1 MTENKYFIIEAEV
14 DTINI
19 ITWNQEIEQER
30 KSAVFDLLNNGKF
43 KLINKNKTGPY
54 KINIKLLEWKLILRV
69 IDFFDDSIT
78 DFKISIS
85 NFAGTAIL
93 TLIDDSITDLKIS
106 ISSVRRII
114 RDYQIVCD
122 NYVEAIKTSPLKKI
136 EAIDI
141 GRRTIHDE
149 GAGMLIEAF
158 KEKVELDM
166 DTARR
171 LFTLVSII
179 SIKI

>member
-1 MTENKYFIIEAEV
+1 MTESKNFIIEAEV
-14 DTINI
+14 DKINI

-69 IDFFDDSIT
+69 IDFFDDS
-78 DFKISIS
+78 
-85 NFAGTAIL
+85 L
-93 TLIDDSITDLKIS
+93 TDLKIS

-122 NYVEAIKTSPLKKI
+122 NYVDAIKTAPLKKI

-149 GAGMLIEAF
+149 GAEILLEAF

>member
-1 MTENKYFIIEAEV
+1 MTETKFFIVEAEV
-14 DTINI
+14 DKINL

-30 KSAVFDLLNNGKF
+30 KSAVFDLLNNGRF
-43 KLINKNKTGPY
+43 KLYNKNETGPY
-54 KINIKLLEWKLILRV
+54 KINIKILEWKLLLRV
-69 IDFFDDSIT
+69 IDIFD
-78 DFKISIS
+78 
-85 NFAGTAIL
+85 A
-93 TLIDDSITDLKIS
+93 SITDLKIS
-106 ISSVRRII
+106 ISNVRRII

-122 NYVEAIKTSPLKKI
+122 NYVEAIKTAPLKKI

-149 GAGMLIEAF
+149 GAGMLLEAF

>member
-1 MTENKYFIIEAEV
+1 MTETKYFIVEAEV
-14 DTINI
+14 DKINT

-30 KSAVFDLLNNGKF
+30 KSALFDLLNNGKF
-43 KLINKNKTGPY
+43 KLYNKNETGPY

-69 IDFFDDSIT
+69 IDIF
-78 DFKISIS
+78 
-85 NFAGTAIL
+85 
-93 TLIDDSITDLKIS
+93 DDSITDLKIS
-106 ISSVRRII
+106 ISNVRRII

-122 NYVEAIKTSPLKKI
+122 NYVEAIKTAPLKKI

-149 GAGMLIEAF
+149 GAGILLEAF

>member
-1 MTENKYFIIEAEV
+1 MTETKFFIVEAEV
-14 DTINI
+14 DKINL

-43 KLINKNKTGPY
+43 KLYNKNETGPY
-54 KINIKLLEWKLILRV
+54 KINIKLLEWKLLLRV

-78 DFKISIS
+78 D
-85 NFAGTAIL
+85 
-93 TLIDDSITDLKIS
+93 LKIS
-106 ISSVRRII
+106 ISSIRRII

-122 NYVEAIKTSPLKKI
+122 NYVEAIKTAPLKKI

-149 GAGMLIEAF
+149 GAGMILEAF

>member
-1 MTENKYFIIEAEV
+1 MTETKYFIIEAEV
-14 DTINI
+14 DKTNL

-43 KLINKNKTGPY
+43 KLYNKNETGPY
-54 KINIKLLEWKLILRV
+54 KINLKLLEWKLLLRV
-69 IDFFDDSIT
+69 IDFF
-78 DFKISIS
+78 
-85 NFAGTAIL
+85 
-93 TLIDDSITDLKIS
+93 DDSITDLKIS

-122 NYVEAIKTSPLKKI
+122 NYVEAIKTAPLKKI

-149 GAGMLIEAF
+149 GAGMLLQAF

>member
-1 MTENKYFIIEAEV
+1 MTDTKYFIVEANV
-14 DTINI
+14 DKTNL

-30 KSAVFDLLNNGKF
+30 KSAVFDLINNGKF
-43 KLINKNKTGPY
+43 KLVNKNKTGPY
-54 KINIKLLEWKLILRV
+54 KISIKLLEWRLIFQITDLFDDTV
-69 IDFFDDSIT
+69 IDL
-78 DFKISIS
+78 KVSIS
-85 NFAGTAIL
+85 N
-93 TLIDDSITDLKIS
+93 
-106 ISSVRRII
+106 VRRII

-122 NYVEAIKTSPLKKI
+122 NYVEAIKTAPLKKI

-149 GAGMLIEAF
+149 GAGILIEAF

-171 LFTLVSII
+171 MFTLVSII

>member
-1 MTENKYFIIEAEV
+1 MTKTKYFIVEAEV
-14 DTINI
+14 DKINL

-43 KLINKNKTGPY
+43 KLVNKNETGPY
-54 KINIKLLEWKLILRV
+54 KISIKLLEWKLLLKV
-69 IDFFDDSIT
+69 IDFSD
-78 DFKISIS
+78 
-85 NFAGTAIL
+85 G
-93 TLIDDSITDLKIS
+93 SITDLKIS

-122 NYVEAIKTSPLKKI
+122 NYVEAIKTAPLKKI

-149 GAGMLIEAF
+149 GAGILLEAF
-158 KEKVELDM
+158 KEKVELDI

>member
-1 MTENKYFIIEAEV
+1 MKETKYFIVEAEV
-14 DTINI
+14 DKINL

-43 KLINKNKTGPY
+43 KLYNKNDTGPY
-54 KINIKLLEWKLILRV
+54 KINIKLLEWKLLLRV
-69 IDFFDDSIT
+69 IDIFDDT
-78 DFKISIS
+78 
-85 NFAGTAIL
+85 
-93 TLIDDSITDLKIS
+93 ITDLKIS
-106 ISSVRRII
+106 ISNVRRII

-122 NYVEAIKTSPLKKI
+122 NYVEAIKTAPLKKI

-149 GAGMLIEAF
+149 GAAMLLEAF

>member
-1 MTENKYFIIEAEV
+1 MTETKYFIVEADV
-14 DTINI
+14 DKINL

-43 KLINKNKTGPY
+43 KLYNKNETGPY
-54 KINIKLLEWKLILRV
+54 KINIKLLEWKLLLRV
-69 IDFFDDSIT
+69 IDIFDG
-78 DFKISIS
+78 SIS
-85 NFAGTAIL
+85 
-93 TLIDDSITDLKIS
+93 DLKIS
-106 ISSVRRII
+106 ISNVRRIL

-122 NYVEAIKTSPLKKI
+122 NYVEAIKTAPLKKI

-149 GAGMLIEAF
+149 GAAKLIESF

-166 DTARR
+166 DAARR

>member
-1 MTENKYFIIEAEV
+1 LTETKFFIVEAEV
-14 DTINI
+14 DKINL

-43 KLINKNKTGPY
+43 KLHNKIETGPY
-54 KINIKLLEWKLILRV
+54 KIKIKLLEWKLLLKV

-78 DFKISIS
+78 E
-85 NFAGTAIL
+85 
-93 TLIDDSITDLKIS
+93 LKIS
-106 ISSVRRII
+106 ISSIRRII

-122 NYVEAIKTSPLKKI
+122 NYVEAIKTAPLKKI

-149 GAGMLIEAF
+149 GAGMLLEAF

>member
-1 MTENKYFIIEAEV
+1 MTKTKYFIVEAEV
-14 DTINI
+14 DKINL

-43 KLINKNKTGPY
+43 KLYNKNETGPY
-54 KINIKLLEWKLILRV
+54 KINIKLLEWKLLLRV
-69 IDFFDDSIT
+69 IDFFD
-78 DFKISIS
+78 
-85 NFAGTAIL
+85 G
-93 TLIDDSITDLKIS
+93 SITDLKIS
-106 ISSVRRII
+106 ISGIRRII

-122 NYVEAIKTSPLKKI
+122 NYVEAIKTAPLKKI

-149 GAGMLIEAF
+149 GAGMLLEAF

>member
-1 MTENKYFIIEAEV
+1 LTETKFFIVEAEV
-14 DTINI
+14 DKINL

-43 KLINKNKTGPY
+43 KLYNKNETGPY
-54 KINIKLLEWKLILRV
+54 KINIKLLEWKLLLRV

-78 DFKISIS
+78 E
-85 NFAGTAIL
+85 
-93 TLIDDSITDLKIS
+93 LKIS
-106 ISSVRRII
+106 ISSTRRII

-122 NYVEAIKTSPLKKI
+122 NYVEAIKTAPLKKI

-149 GAGMLIEAF
+149 GAGMLLEAF

>member
-1 MTENKYFIIEAEV
+1 MTETKYFIVEAEV
-14 DTINI
+14 DKINL

-43 KLINKNKTGPY
+43 KLYNKNETGPY
-54 KINIKLLEWKLILRV
+54 KINIKLLEWKLLLRI
-69 IDFFDDSIT
+69 IDFF
-78 DFKISIS
+78 
-85 NFAGTAIL
+85 
-93 TLIDDSITDLKIS
+93 DDSITDLKIS

-122 NYVEAIKTSPLKKI
+122 NYVEAIKTAPLKKI
-136 EAIDI
+136 EAIDV
-141 GRRTIHDE
+141 GRRSIHDE
-149 GAGMLIEAF
+149 GAGMLLEAF
-158 KEKVELDM
+158 KEKVEIDM

-179 SIKI
+179 SVKI

>member
-1 MTENKYFIIEAEV
+1 MTETKFFIVEAEV
-14 DTINI
+14 DKINL

-43 KLINKNKTGPY
+43 KLYNKNETGPY
-54 KINIKLLEWKLILRV
+54 KINIKLLEWKLLLIV
-69 IDFFDDSIT
+69 IDFFDDSV
-78 DFKISIS
+78 
-85 NFAGTAIL
+85 
-93 TLIDDSITDLKIS
+93 TDLKIS

-122 NYVEAIKTSPLKKI
+122 NYVEAIKTAPLKKI

-149 GAGMLIEAF
+149 GAGMLLEAF

>member
-1 MTENKYFIIEAEV
+1 MSEIKYFIAEAEI
-14 DTINI
+14 DKINL

-43 KLINKNKTGPY
+43 KLYNKNETGPY
-54 KINIKLLEWKLILRV
+54 KINIKLLEWKLLLRV
-69 IDFFDDSIT
+69 IDFF
-78 DFKISIS
+78 
-85 NFAGTAIL
+85 
-93 TLIDDSITDLKIS
+93 DDSITDLKIS

-122 NYVEAIKTSPLKKI
+122 NYVEAIKTAPLKKI
-136 EAIDI
+136 EAIDV
-141 GRRTIHDE
+141 GRRSIHDE
-149 GAGMLIEAF
+149 GAGMLLEAF
-158 KEKVELDM
+158 KEKVEIDM

>member
-1 MTENKYFIIEAEV
+1 MTETKYFIVEAEV
-14 DTINI
+14 DKINL

-43 KLINKNKTGPY
+43 KLTNKNETGPY

-69 IDFFDDSIT
+69 IDFF
-78 DFKISIS
+78 
-85 NFAGTAIL
+85 
-93 TLIDDSITDLKIS
+93 DDSITDLKIS

-122 NYVEAIKTSPLKKI
+122 NYVEAIKTAPLKKI

-149 GAGMLIEAF
+149 GAGMLLEAF

-171 LFTLVSII
+171 LFTLISII

>member
-1 MTENKYFIIEAEV
+1 MTETKFFIVEAEV
-14 DTINI
+14 DKINL

-30 KSAVFDLLNNGKF
+30 KSAVFDLLNNGRF
-43 KLINKNKTGPY
+43 KLYNKNQTGPY
-54 KINIKLLEWKLILRV
+54 KINIKILEWKLLLRV

-78 DFKISIS
+78 D
-85 NFAGTAIL
+85 
-93 TLIDDSITDLKIS
+93 LKIS
-106 ISSVRRII
+106 ISGIRRII

-122 NYVEAIKTSPLKKI
+122 NYVEAIKTAPLKKI

-149 GAGMLIEAF
+149 GAGMILEAF
-158 KEKVELDM
+158 KEKIELDM

>member
-1 MTENKYFIIEAEV
+1 MTENKYFIVEAEV
-14 DTINI
+14 DKINL

-43 KLINKNKTGPY
+43 KLYNKNETGPY
-54 KINIKLLEWKLILRV
+54 KINIKLLEWKLLLRV

-78 DFKISIS
+78 E
-85 NFAGTAIL
+85 
-93 TLIDDSITDLKIS
+93 LKIS
-106 ISSVRRII
+106 ISSIRRII

-122 NYVEAIKTSPLKKI
+122 NYVEAIKTAPLKKI

-149 GAGMLIEAF
+149 GAGMLLEAF

>member
-1 MTENKYFIIEAEV
+1 MTETKYFIVEAKV
-14 DTINI
+14 DGINSI
-19 ITWNQEIEQER
+19 SWNQEIEQER

-43 KLINKNKTGPY
+43 KLYNKNKTGPY
-54 KINIKLLEWKLILRV
+54 KINIKLLEWKLILSV
-69 IDFFDDSIT
+69 VDLFDDSMAEI
-78 DFKISIS
+78 KV
-85 NFAGTAIL
+85 
-93 TLIDDSITDLKIS
+93 S

-122 NYVEAIKTSPLKKI
+122 NYVEAIKTAPLKKI

-149 GAGMLIEAF
+149 GAGMILEAF

>member
-1 MTENKYFIIEAEV
+1 LTKTKYFIVEAEV
-14 DTINI
+14 DKINT

-30 KSAVFDLLNNGKF
+30 KSALFDLLNNGKF
-43 KLINKNKTGPY
+43 KLYNKNETGPY
-54 KINIKLLEWKLILRV
+54 KINIKLLEWKLLLKV
-69 IDFFDDSIT
+69 VDLF
-78 DFKISIS
+78 
-85 NFAGTAIL
+85 
-93 TLIDDSITDLKIS
+93 DDSITDLKIS
-106 ISSVRRII
+106 ISGVRRII

-122 NYVEAIKTSPLKKI
+122 NYVEAIKTAPLKKI
-136 EAIDI
+136 EAIDV
-141 GRRTIHDE
+141 GRRSIHDE
-149 GAGMLIEAF
+149 GAEILTEAF

>member
-1 MTENKYFIIEAEV
+1 MTESKYFIIEAEV
-14 DTINI
+14 DKINI

-54 KINIKLLEWKLILRV
+54 KVNIKLLEWKLILRV
-69 IDFFDDSIT
+69 IDLF
-78 DFKISIS
+78 
-85 NFAGTAIL
+85 
-93 TLIDDSITDLKIS
+93 DDSITDLKIS

-122 NYVEAIKTSPLKKI
+122 NYVEAIKTAPLKKI

-149 GAGMLIEAF
+149 GAGMLLEAF

>member
-1 MTENKYFIIEAEV
+1 MTETKYFIVEAEV
-14 DTINI
+14 DNINL

-43 KLINKNKTGPY
+43 KLYNKKETGPY
-54 KINIKLLEWKLILRV
+54 KINIKLLEWKLLLRI
-69 IDFFDDSIT
+69 IDFFD
-78 DFKISIS
+78 
-85 NFAGTAIL
+85 G
-93 TLIDDSITDLKIS
+93 SITDLKIS

-122 NYVEAIKTSPLKKI
+122 NYVEAIKTAPLKKI

-141 GRRTIHDE
+141 GRRSIHDE
-149 GAGMLIEAF
+149 GAGILLEAF

-179 SIKI
+179 SLKI

>member
-1 MTENKYFIIEAEV
+1 MTETKYFIVEAEV
-14 DTINI
+14 DKINL

-43 KLINKNKTGPY
+43 KLYNKNETGPY
-54 KINIKLLEWKLILRV
+54 KINIKLLEWKLLLRI
-69 IDFFDDSIT
+69 IDFF
-78 DFKISIS
+78 
-85 NFAGTAIL
+85 
-93 TLIDDSITDLKIS
+93 DDSITDLKIS

-122 NYVEAIKTSPLKKI
+122 NYVEAIKTAPLKKI

-149 GAGMLIEAF
+149 GAGILLEAF

>member
-1 MTENKYFIIEAEV
+1 MTETKYFIVKAEV
-14 DTINI
+14 DKTNL

-43 KLINKNKTGPY
+43 KLYNKNETGPY
-54 KINIKLLEWKLILRV
+54 KVNIKLLEWKLILSV
-69 IDFFDDSIT
+69 FDIFDDTVT
-78 DFKISIS
+78 DIKV
-85 NFAGTAIL
+85 T
-93 TLIDDSITDLKIS
+93 

-122 NYVEAIKTSPLKKI
+122 NYVEAIKTAPLKKI

-149 GAGMLIEAF
+149 GAEIILEAF
-158 KEKVELDM
+158 RGKVEIDM

>member
-1 MTENKYFIIEAEV
+1 MTEKKFYIVEADV
-14 DTINI
+14 DNNNI

-30 KSAVFDLLNNGKF
+30 KSAVFDLLNNGRF
-43 KLINKNKTGPY
+43 KLVNKDETGPY
-54 KINIKLLEWKLILRV
+54 KLNIKLLEWKLILD
-69 IDFFDDSIT
+69 INDLYDQSNIEI
-78 DFKISIS
+78 KLSIS
-85 NFAGTAIL
+85 G
-93 TLIDDSITDLKIS
+93 
-106 ISSVRRII
+106 VRRII

-122 NYVEAIKTSPLKKI
+122 NYVEAIKTAPLKKI

-149 GAGMLIEAF
+149 GAETLLNFF
-158 KEKVELDM
+158 KDKVDLDM

-171 LFTLVSII
+171 LFTLISII

>member
-1 MTENKYFIIEAEV
+1 MSKTKYHIVEAEV
-14 DTINI
+14 DKINL
-19 ITWNQEIEQER
+19 ITWNQEVEQER

-43 KLINKNKTGPY
+43 KLYNKNETGPY
-54 KINIKLLEWKLILRV
+54 KINIKLLEWKLLLKV
-69 IDFFDDSIT
+69 IDVFDGSIT
-78 DFKISIS
+78 E
-85 NFAGTAIL
+85 
-93 TLIDDSITDLKIS
+93 LKIS

-122 NYVEAIKTSPLKKI
+122 NYVEAIKTAPLKKI

>member
-1 MTENKYFIIEAEV
+1 MSEIKYFIVEAEI
-14 DTINI
+14 DKINL

-43 KLINKNKTGPY
+43 KLYNKNETGPY
-54 KINIKLLEWKLILRV
+54 KINIKLLEWKLLLRV
-69 IDFFDDSIT
+69 IDFF
-78 DFKISIS
+78 
-85 NFAGTAIL
+85 
-93 TLIDDSITDLKIS
+93 DDSITDLKIS

-122 NYVEAIKTSPLKKI
+122 NYVEAIKTAPLKKI

-149 GAGMLIEAF
+149 GADMLLEAF

>member
-1 MTENKYFIIEAEV
+1 
-14 DTINI
+14 
-19 ITWNQEIEQER
+19 
-30 KSAVFDLLNNGKF
+30 
-43 KLINKNKTGPY
+43 
-54 KINIKLLEWKLILRV
+54 LLEWKLLLKV
-69 IDFFDDSIT
+69 VDFFD
-78 DFKISIS
+78 
-85 NFAGTAIL
+85 G
-93 TLIDDSITDLKIS
+93 SITDLKIT
-106 ISSVRRII
+106 ISGIRRIT

-122 NYVEAIKTSPLKKI
+122 NYVEAIKTAPLKKI

-149 GAGMLIEAF
+149 GAGILLEAF

-179 SIKI
+179 SMKI

>member
-1 MTENKYFIIEAEV
+1 MTETKFFIVEAEV
-14 DTINI
+14 DKINL

-43 KLINKNKTGPY
+43 KLYNKNETGPY
-54 KINIKLLEWKLILRV
+54 KINIKILEWKLLLRV
-69 IDFFDDSIT
+69 IDFFD
-78 DFKISIS
+78 
-85 NFAGTAIL
+85 A
-93 TLIDDSITDLKIS
+93 SITDLKIS
-106 ISSVRRII
+106 ISGIRRII

-122 NYVEAIKTSPLKKI
+122 NYVEAIKTAPLKKI

-149 GAGMLIEAF
+149 GAGMLLEAF

>member
-1 MTENKYFIIEAEV
+1 MTESKYFIIEAEV
-14 DTINI
+14 DKINI

-54 KINIKLLEWKLILRV
+54 KVNIKLLEWKLILRV
-69 IDFFDDSIT
+69 IDLF
-78 DFKISIS
+78 
-85 NFAGTAIL
+85 
-93 TLIDDSITDLKIS
+93 DDSITDLKIS

-122 NYVEAIKTSPLKKI
+122 NYVEAIKTAPLKKI

-149 GAGMLIEAF
+149 GAGMLLEAF

-166 DTARR
+166 GTARR
-171 LFTLVSII
+171 LFTLISII